1 MNFISAGWCWLYFG
15 VFLMLAELVLP
26 GFVIF
31 FFGLSAMT
39 VGVLRFVFG
48 EMFDLS
54 WQLAAFSVL
63 ALVYLILLR
72 RWVRGVF
79 SGFSVTSQTDFGHE
93 AVGRIG
99 RVTAAIE
106 PPKEGRVMIGDA
118 EWTAVADS
126 PIAVGA
132 DVKVVSHNN
141 LTMKVEVI

>member
-1 MNFISAGWCWLYFG
+1 MF
-15 VFLMLAELVLP
+15 AELLAP

-39 VGVLRFVFG
+39 VGIFAFAFG
-48 EMFDLS
+48 AVFDLS

-72 RWVRGVF
+72 RWVKGVF
-79 SGFSVTSQTDFGHE
+79 SGFSATSKTDFGHE

-99 RVTAAIE
+99 RVTGAIE
-106 PPKEGRVMIGDA
+106 PPKEGRVMLGDA

-132 DVKVVSHNN
+132 DVKVVSHDN